1 MIDTDR
7 DGYIGMHEMKA
18 YGMREGR
25 FFTDLDAR
33 EIVGLGDTSGRGRLS
48 PADFRRL
55 VITYPAVALELG
67 LPILNDV
74 A

>member
-1 MIDTDR
+1 
-7 DGYIGMHEMKA
+7 
-18 YGMREGR
+18 MREGR